1 MAKKKTI
8 DEKHGTMIETACGAV
23 LELKSSFLSPTQ
35 FVKGSAQLS
44 DLCFVCPAQHD
55 CPLLNELKHTIQ
67 YDRYSTEGKIKQIF
81 KLLHVNKVERVERV
95 SISVMFEDEGK

>member
-23 LELKSSFLSPTQ
+23 LELKHALFGGSE

-55 CPLLNELKHTIQ
+55 CPLLNELKYTIE
-67 YDRYSTEGKIKQIF
+67 RYGHDTDEKINKIF
-81 KLLHVNKVERVERV
+81 ELFHANKAERVERV
-95 SISVMFEDEGK
+95 SISVMFEEKGK